1 MKFPENEVIKKVL
14 DSDEGKKFKKYCLD
28 TWKSILRPDDERK
41 NVVVYVLQN
50 FDKLDLEASKEAKG
64 FIGTIRKMNDNFDKI
79 EQEFK

>member
-14 DSDEGKKFKKYCLD
+14 DSEEGKKFKKYCLD
-28 TWKSILRPDDERK
+28 TWKSILRPDDKRK

-50 FDKLDLEASKEAKG
+50 FDKLDLGASKEAKG

-79 EQEFK
+79 E